1 MLRKLDYNRTS
12 AIEYAKKWAFLRN
25 PKYIDFENLGG
36 DCTNFVSQCLYSG
49 CHVMNYTKT
58 FGWYYKN
65 SYDRAPS
72 WSNTVYLYN
81 FLIKNNRIG
90 PYGIETN
97 IKNLEPGDIIQLGT
111 NEKKFYHSMIVVKIS
126 NDQIFVAAHTVDS
139 YMRPLSSYDFENIR
153 FIHIV
158 AVNKP

>member
-1 MLRKLDYNRTS
+1 MLRKFDYDKTS
-12 AIEYAKKWAFLRN
+12 AIEYAKKWAFSRN
-25 PKYIDFENLGG
+25 KDYIDFENLGG

-49 CHVMNYTKT
+49 CRVMNYKNT

-65 SYDRAPS
+65 SYDRSPS

-81 FLIKNNRIG
+81 FLINNKDIG
-90 PYGIETN
+90 PYGVEAN
-97 IKNLEPGDIIQLGT
+97 INNLEPGDIIQLGT
-111 NEKKFYHSMIVVKIS
+111 NDNKFYHSMLVLKIFK
-126 NDQIFVAAHTVDS
+126 DEIFVAAHTVDS

-158 AVNKP
+158 AVNKT